1 METKT
6 LNEISILWQKTLQI
20 LENEVDKMI
29 FNTFLKDS
37 YIDTIQGD
45 KIIAVCDSR
54 LSASIL
60 NQQYLDL
67 ITSVVNKLTGSNF
80 KIIFSSREEI
90 QKTPFKEIETTNDSV
105 FFKNCNLDPNF
116 NFDSFVVGPSNK
128 EASQAGLI
136 VASSPGKFYNPLFIY
151 GDSGLGKT
159 HLLNAI
165 GNYIKEKTP
174 SSKILYVTAQEF
186 LYQYIDYVNGSD
198 HNEQLS
204 KYIKNYDVFLI
215 DDIQMLKDK
224 TKTLEF
230 FFDIYQYFLQN
241 KKQVVLTS
249 DKLPSELNGIDAR
262 LVSRFMDGLTVQIT
276 KPSVEMC
283 ENILKKKIVGANLSL
298 DDFDPEVISLMAEK
312 FKNSIRELN
321 GALNRIIFIKNM
333 QHADKITLD
342 LAYKALNNLLDSK
355 DSKNKLTAN
364 KILNTVAAYYNLSV
378 NQITGKLRVAQ
389 IVFARHIAIY
399 LIRTLITNMSLD
411 KIGEIFSGRDHTT
424 IIHSVNKVE
433 QLLTTDTQTKLA
445 VEELKSRLKGN
456 NKAS

>member
-6 LNEISILWQKTLQI
+6 LNEISTLWSKTLQI
-20 LENEVDKMI
+20 LETEVDKMI

-45 KIIAVCDSR
+45 KIIVICDSK

-67 ITSVVNKLTGSNF
+67 ITSIVNKITGSNF
-80 KIIFSSREEI
+80 KIIFSSQEEI
-90 QKTPFKEIETTNDSV
+90 KKTSFKEIESTNDSV
-105 FFKNCNLDPNF
+105 FFKNCYLDTNF

-174 SSKILYVTAQEF
+174 SSRILYVTAQEF

-276 KPSVEMC
+276 KPSIEMC

-298 DDFDPEVISLMAEK
+298 DDFDPEVISLIAEK

-342 LAYKALNNLLDSK
+342 LAYEALNNLIDSK
-355 DSKNKLTAN
+355 DSKNKLTSN
-364 KILNTVAAYYNLSV
+364 KILNTVASYYNLSV

-389 IVFARHIAIY
+389 IVFARHVAIY
-399 LIRTLITNMSLD
+399 LIRTLITSMSLD

-424 IIHSVNKVE
+424 IIHSVNKIE
-433 QLLTTDTQTKLA
+433 KLLTTDTQTKLA
-445 VEELKSRLKGN
+445 IEELKSRLKGD
-456 NKAS
+456 NKA